1 MFLRTIFCFIFF
13 LAIASAFPVFADPI
27 DDALRQAE
35 AEKTS
40 EPKPTQPAYGLY
52 NQKLG
57 EKATLRLLDLGLTGI
72 FSVGGSTEPDQS
84 LRLIE
89 AGGHDPSKRGFNI
102 QGFEMSLSGAV
113 DPYFAAYGNIE
124 VGLDELTG
132 ETEVELE
139 EAYAVTRSLPFGLQ
153 VKGGHYFTE
162 FGIINPTHP
171 HAWDWMDIPVINA
184 RIFGGDGQRAPGAQ
198 ISWLVPVPFYLNAM
212 VGAQNAV
219 GENMPSFLANST
231 VYSERAIGGRPFF
244 DRNMNGLAELLYF
257 ARLETS
263 TDITQTLT
271 TKMGISSLFGPNAT
285 GTSGKTRVLGAD
297 FLAKY
302 VAKNNF
308 RGTPYVKFQGEFIYR
323 DFKADAFNDIQDP
336 TDETDDIFYRRDHL
350 RDLGFYSQILM
361 GWSPRWEAGV
371 RYEYATGSG
380 ESVGGRGIDALRDDR
395 SRISPLL
402 IYKPTEFSRLRLQA
416 NVDNADHLT
425 SDDNVFSL
433 WFGLDFIL
441 GTHPPHKF

>member
-1 MFLRTIFCFIFF
+1 MFLRTFFCSAIFLFMV
-13 LAIASAFPVFADPI
+13 LAFPVFADPL
-27 DDALRQAE
+27 DDALHQAE
-35 AEKTS
+35 S
-40 EPKPTQPAYGLY
+40 ETLKETKATPPADGLY
-52 NQKLG
+52 HQTWG
-57 EKATLRLLDLGLTGI
+57 EKPTLRLLDLGLTGV
-72 FSVGGSTEPDQS
+72 FSVGGSTEPDHS

-102 QGFEMSLSGAV
+102 QGFELGLSGAV

-139 EAYAVTRSLPFGLQ
+139 EAFAVTRSLPFGLQ

-162 FGIINPTHP
+162 FGMINPTHP

-219 GENMPSFLANST
+219 GENMPSFLANSE
-231 VYSERAIGGRPFF
+231 VYSVRAIGGRPFF
-244 DRNMNGLAELLYF
+244 DRNFNGPAELVYF

-263 TDITQTLT
+263 ANITQTLT
-271 TKMGISSLFGPNAT
+271 TKMGVSSLFGPNAT

-336 TDETDDIFYRRDHL
+336 TDGTDDIFYPRDHL
-350 RDLGFYSQILM
+350 KDFGFYAQILW
-361 GWSPRWEAGV
+361 GLSPRWETGL
-371 RYEYATGSG
+371 RYDYATGSG

-395 SRISPLL
+395 SRISPL
-402 IYKPTEFSRLRLQA
+402 ITYKPTEFSRLRLQA

-425 SDDNVFSL
+425 SDDTVFSL